1 MRTLFLFLFWSPFFW
16 AQETFAVYFE
26 TDKFELTPTE
36 SERLQQFLQ
45 TENISIQKIIGFCDY
60 RASDAYNQI
69 LSEKRAQFVYRLV
82 KDKFINAIPLEG
94 KGENFI
100 QNLDLQQ
107 NRKVE
112 IHYVAAIP
120 EILEK
125 TETVEVKKEVP
136 TQYQNL
142 KAGDKLVLKNL
153 YFYNRSGVFVPKSRP
168 VVEELLQVLL
178 DNPKLKI
185 EIQGHICCHIGHDP
199 EDIAKVRAFAVYK
212 YLIDNGVAKERLQY
226 KSFGNTQPIHKI
238 PEKNDTERDENRRV
252 EILILEN

>member
-1 MRTLFLFLFWSPFFW
+1 
-16 AQETFAVYFE
+16 
-26 TDKFELTPTE
+26 
-36 SERLQQFLQ
+36 
-45 TENISIQKIIGFCDY
+45 
-60 RASDAYNQI
+60 
-69 LSEKRAQFVYRLV
+69 
-82 KDKFINAIPLEG
+82 LEG
-94 KGENFI
+94 KGEKFP
-100 QNLDLQQ
+100 QNPNLQQ

-112 IHYVAAIP
+112 IHYLEIP
-120 EILEK
+120 EILDKIE
-125 TETVEVKKEVP
+125 EVEVKKELP
-136 TQYQNL
+136 KQYQNL
-142 KAGDKLVLKNL
+142 KVGDKLVLKNL

-185 EIQGHICCHIGHDP
+185 EIHGHICCHIGHDP